1 MGQKKACQYSF
12 VGELDCSGCVQS
24 AVYVGGVVYVV
35 ASESKNNP
43 SYFVVVSFPFF
54 FSYHD
59 MTDESK
65 LVVAV
70 TSCRALLG
78 GYNCKS

>member
-35 ASESKNNP
+35 ASESKNN
-43 SYFVVVSFPFF
+43 YFVVVFFPFF
-54 FSYHD
+54 FSSHD
-59 MTDESK
+59 MTDESQ

-70 TSCRALLG
+70 TSCRVLLG